1 MTWGDIIKKA
11 VEYKSMISLLREAR
25 DAGREAEEGL
35 NYQWKILNSGEKI
48 ADNDSISMN
57 EIERRIKVIDNAI
70 IDIGKIIGD
79 LEKAGLIL

>member
-1 MTWGDIIKKA
+1 MTWEDIIKKA
-11 VEYKSMISLLREAR
+11 AEYKSMISLLREAR

>member
-1 MTWGDIIKKA
+1 MTWEDIIKKA
-11 VEYKSMISLLREAR
+11 AEYNSMISLLREAR